1 MARSSPAHG
10 TLGNKARAAL
20 SGEICPQPLDEY
32 SSAILHLRQR
42 HQMDE
47 GPDPEGNTPTETNS
61 TGLQNCKI
69 PPHYRHVASVG
80 IPKWAMFWTAVDQR
94 RNESA
99 DVPALLDRNLSYAG
113 QRSAALRGSRRIADH
128 EYPRLVRYL
137 EEWADADTTGMV

>member
-1 MARSSPAHG
+1 MARSSAAHG

-20 SGEICPQPLDEY
+20 SGEISPQPVGEY

-47 GPDPEGNTPTETNS
+47 GPDPEGDKPTETNS

-80 IPKWAMFWTAVDQR
+80 IPEWGKFGTAVDQR
-94 RNESA
+94 RNKSA
-99 DVPALLDRNLSYAG
+99 DIAALLDRNLSYAW
-113 QRSAALRGSRRIADH
+113 QRSAVLG
-128 EYPRLVRYL
+128 
-137 EEWADADTTGMV
+137 

>member
-1 MARSSPAHG
+1 MARSSAAHG

-20 SGEICPQPLDEY
+20 SGEICPQPLGED

-47 GPDPEGNTPTETNS
+47 GPDPEGDKPTKTNS
-61 TGLQNCKI
+61 TGLQNCEI
-69 PPHYRHVASVG
+69 PPHDRHVASVG
-80 IPKWAMFWTAVDQR
+80 IPKWARFWTAVEQR

-99 DVPALLDRNLSYAG
+99 DIPALLDRNLSYAW
-113 QRSAALRGSRRIADH
+113 QRPAALRGSRGITDH

-137 EEWADADTTGMV
+137 QEWSDADTAGMV